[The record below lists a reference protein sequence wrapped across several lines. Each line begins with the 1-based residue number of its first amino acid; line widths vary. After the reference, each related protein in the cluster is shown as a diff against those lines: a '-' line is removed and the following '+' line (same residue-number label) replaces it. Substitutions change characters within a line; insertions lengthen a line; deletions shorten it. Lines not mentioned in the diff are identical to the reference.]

1 MDTPYVQANT
11 NGTLHDAATPGL
23 APLDRGFLYGDAV
36 YEVWRTYGGVVFAF
50 DEHFERLARSAA
62 ALALTLPLD
71 RAALV
76 AEIQRTAAAFVAQ
89 TGHVGPLYIRLQVT
103 RGGGVIGLDVAL
115 ADRPSFVLLVQ
126 KLRLP
131 PPEKLRAGV
140 ELSVAREL
148 RRNPRD
154 SLDPAWK
161 TGNYLNNLLCLREAR
176 SRGAD
181 EVVILNHAGR
191 ITEAA
196 VSNLFF
202 VRRNAIVTP
211 PLSAGLLA
219 GITRGLVLERIAPR
233 IGVTALEEDVTPADL
248 RFFDGAFLSSTTRD
262 LAPIA
267 RIDDQVFPVD
277 DSALVWKLKAAFEN
291 YATEYAAAHPDLRMN
306 GG

>member
-50 DEHFERLARSAA
+50 DEHLERLQRSAA
-62 ALALTLPLD
+62 ALALTLPFD
-71 RAALV
+71 RETLV
-76 AEIQRTAAAFVAQ
+76 AEIRRTTAAFVEH
-89 TGHVGPLYIRLQVT
+89 TGHVGPLYLRLQVT
-103 RGGGVIGLDVAL
+103 RGGGVIGLDVEL
-115 ADRPSFVLLVQ
+115 ADRPTFVLLVQ

-131 PPEKLRAGV
+131 PPEKLRTGLV
-140 ELSVAREL
+140 LSVAREL
-148 RRNPRD
+148 RRNPCD

-181 EVVILNHAGR
+181 EVVMLNHAGR

-211 PLSAGLLA
+211 PLSAGLLG
-219 GITRGLVLERIAPR
+219 GITRALVLERIAPR
-233 IGVTALEEDVTPADL
+233 IGVTALEEEVAPADL
-248 RFFDGAFLSSTTRD
+248 RFFDGAFLTSTTKD
-262 LAPIA
+262 LGPVA
-267 RIDDQVFPVD
+267 RIDDCTFPVD
-277 DSALVWKLKAAFEN
+277 DSALMWKLKAAFEN
-291 YATEYAAAHPDLRMN
+291 FASEYAAAHPELRVN